1 MLVDTKKIEMAYSSC
16 SRKEVGERRMI
27 LFTGLAAE
35 KRWSRERWND
45 LTALAA
51 EVRWIKRGCN
61 GGTVLAPEMEVDK
74 NYMKWFT

>member
-16 SRKEVGERRMI
+16 SRKEVEGKSMI

-35 KRWSRERWND
+35 KRWSKERWND
-45 LTALAA
+45 FTALAA

-61 GGTVLAPEMEVDK
+61 GGQCLHGGG
-74 NYMKWFT
+74 